1 MRCSVSKLHIKRR
14 SPYVRSC
21 KRVCIMLLYYS
32 VAKGLDTPLCAYLSF
47 YAPPYSHWEAGE
59 GEWQPTFH
67 KPPCLDWCLTLP
79 NLTGIVVISLCS
91 RPPVMRCKV
100 QIGPCMVHGKRSRCS
115 GWCRTPHA
123 LFNGPPMRALFQ
135 PPPSLLRS
143 TIKAQAQPKQSEI
156 PCVVA
161 GARIFLSG
169 KRVVVA
175 VGT

>member
-1 MRCSVSKLHIKRR
+1 MCGRVRVSVSCCCTTLLQKVWTHR
-14 SPYVRSC
+14 YVRTYHFMRHRTVTG
-21 KRVCIMLLYYS
+21 KQVRVS
-32 VAKGLDTPLCAYLSF
+32 GNQHPHT
-47 YAPPYSHWEAGE
+47 
-59 GEWQPTFH
+59 
-67 KPPCLDWCLTLP
+67 PPCLDWCLTLP
-79 NLTGIVVISLCS
+79 KFTGIVVISLCS

-100 QIGPCMVHGKRSRCS
+100 QIGPCMVHGKRSRCD

-143 TIKAQAQPKQSEI
+143 TIKAQAQPKQPEI